1 MEFQTKIIKG
11 RNPASWNSDR
21 NMDDYVVFEMV
32 FKLVFA
38 VLGLLG
44 NSLVIYAVRTFT
56 FLQTKTY
63 AFVTSL
69 AVADLLLTLGNPV
82 DQGETIRS

>member
-1 MEFQTKIIKG
+1 M
-11 RNPASWNSDR
+11 
-21 NMDDYVVFEMV
+21 FEMV

-44 NSLVIYAVRTFT
+44 NTLVIYAVRTFA

-82 DQGETIRS
+82 DQGEIIGCSSYLFTGIVAKTVYNI

>member
-1 MEFQTKIIKG
+1 M
-11 RNPASWNSDR
+11 
-21 NMDDYVVFEMV
+21 FEMV

-44 NSLVIYAVRTFT
+44 NTLVIYAVRTFA

-82 DQGETIRS
+82 DQGEIIGCSSYLSTGIVAKNVYRTG

>member
-1 MEFQTKIIKG
+1 ME
-11 RNPASWNSDR
+11 
-21 NMDDYVVFEMV
+21 DYVVFEMV

-44 NSLVIYAVRTFT
+44 NTLVIYAVRTFA

-69 AVADLLLTLGNPV
+69 AVADLFLTLGNPV
-82 DQGETIRS
+82 DQGEINGCSN